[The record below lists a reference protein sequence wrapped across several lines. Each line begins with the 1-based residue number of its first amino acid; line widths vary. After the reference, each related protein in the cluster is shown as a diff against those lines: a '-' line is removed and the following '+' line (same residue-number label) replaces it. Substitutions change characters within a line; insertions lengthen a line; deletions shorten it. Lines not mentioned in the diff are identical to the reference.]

1 MIRKSDRNFKISV
14 GIAIFL
20 AGYVFGYISPR
31 LINELRT
38 LNLIEAISFF
48 SSVVTLM
55 LFLFYLIGRYL
66 LVRKV
71 ETFITESID
80 VVYTSNAENQKNNI
94 VDVIEL
100 GEDHS
105 ETVYLSSIEPMRYI
119 KFYEYDFDKDRRGK
133 FIAEYLNLKN
143 EQVLEVRTY
152 LPEGIPNYI
161 LEYQR
166 FDYVKG
172 KLSLGEN
179 GKNGLLLEN
188 LELKHTAKS
197 LLYYLVK

>member
-1 MIRKSDRNFKISV
+1 MIRMSDRFIKISV

-20 AGYVFGYISPR
+20 AGYAFGYISPR

-38 LNLIEAISFF
+38 LNLIETISFF
-48 SSVVTLM
+48 SSVFTLL

-80 VVYTSNAENQKNNI
+80 VTYTFDAENQKNNI

-100 GEDHS
+100 GENLS
-105 ETVYLSSIEPMRYI
+105 ETVYLSSIEPIRYI
-119 KFYEYDFDKDRRGK
+119 KFYEYDFEGNRKGK
-133 FIAEYLNLKN
+133 FIDEYVNLRN

-152 LPEGIPNYI
+152 LPDGIPNYI

-172 KLSLGEN
+172 KLLLSEN
-179 GKNGLLLEN
+179 GKNGLLVEN
-188 LELKHTAKS
+188 LELKHTVKS

>member
-1 MIRKSDRNFKISV
+1 MISKRNRYFEI
-14 GIAIFL
+14 GEGAAIFL
-20 AGYVFGYISPR
+20 AGYVLGYIGPT
-31 LINELRT
+31 LINEFKT
-38 LNLIEAISFF
+38 LNLIDSIAFF
-48 SSVVTLM
+48 SSVVTLL

-80 VVYTSNAENQKNNI
+80 VTYTFDAENQKNNI

-100 GEDHS
+100 GENLS
-105 ETVYLSSIEPMRYI
+105 ETVYLSSIEPIRYI
-119 KFYEYDFDKDRRGK
+119 KFYEYDFEGNRKGK
-133 FIAEYLNLKN
+133 FIDEYLNLRN

-152 LPEGIPNYI
+152 LPDGIPNYI

-172 KLSLGEN
+172 KLLLSEN
-179 GKNGLLLEN
+179 GKTGLLVEN
-188 LELKHTAKS
+188 LELKHTVKS

>member
-119 KFYEYDFDKDRRGK
+119 KFYEYDFDKDKRGK

>member
-1 MIRKSDRNFKISV
+1 MIRISDRFIKISV

-20 AGYVFGYISPR
+20 AGYAFGYITPR

-38 LNLIEAISFF
+38 LNLIETISFF
-48 SSVVTLM
+48 SSVVTLL

-100 GEDHS
+100 GEDNS

-119 KFYEYDFDKDRRGK
+119 KFYKYDFINGDKGE
-133 FIAEYLNLKN
+133 FIVEYPNLKN
-143 EQVLEVRTY
+143 GQVLEINTY
-152 LPEGIPNYI
+152 LPGGIPNYI

-172 KLSLGEN
+172 KLILGEN
-179 GKNGLLLEN
+179 GKNGLLVEN
-188 LELKHTAKS
+188 LELKHTVKS